1 MKSYLEEFKNE
12 LTDFYNKT
20 EQFYNK
26 EISVKEYKS
35 FSGKYGSYAQ
45 RGGNASMIRLRMT
58 GGILTIPKFKYI
70 VDTIKKYNINKIHF
84 TTCETIQ
91 LHNLNK
97 NDLCEIMNSAF
108 DNGIITIGGGGDYP
122 RNVMCSPLSGVELNE
137 NFDVMPYAEKSA
149 SYLLSFVNSVKL
161 PRKLKVCF
169 SNSPKNKTHA
179 TFRDL
184 GFVSNKDKTFDVY
197 SAGGLGNN
205 PKMGVCVAKKISPE
219 DVLYYIKA
227 MIIIFTKYGN
237 YESRAKARTRYMQD
251 TLGVEK
257 YIDEYNK
264 ILEKIKS
271 EEDLKIDVSP
281 KEISKRGVPKDI
293 ESDMVIKQKQEGLY
307 AFRYHPIGGTPTIEN
322 FINLYDTIKD
332 FKDVEVRISPEEE
345 LYIINCTAEEIEKI
359 SNTITDNAENIFETS
374 VACIGNSIC
383 QVGLR
388 DSQAL
393 VKKLSEETR
402 KHNFKSR
409 ILPQIHISGCPSS
422 CGTHQIGI
430 IGFHGTAKVVDKVP
444 QPAFFLHIKGN
455 ERRHE
460 ERFGKILG
468 VILEKD
474 IPDFIVELG
483 KTVEKEGSTFENWLE
498 NNEDNFNKIAEKYIQ
513 K

>member
-1 MKSYLEEFKNE
+1 
-12 LTDFYNKT
+12 
-20 EQFYNK
+20 
-26 EISVKEYKS
+26 
-35 FSGKYGSYAQ
+35 
-45 RGGNASMIRLRMT
+45 
-58 GGILTIPKFKYI
+58 
-70 VDTIKKYNINKIHF
+70 
-84 TTCETIQ
+84 
-91 LHNLNK
+91 
-97 NDLCEIMNSAF
+97 
-108 DNGIITIGGGGDYP
+108 
-122 RNVMCSPLSGVELNE
+122 
-137 NFDVMPYAEKSA
+137 
-149 SYLLSFVNSVKL
+149 
-161 PRKLKVCF
+161 
-169 SNSPKNKTHA
+169 
-179 TFRDL
+179 
-184 GFVSNKDKTFDVY
+184 
-197 SAGGLGNN
+197 
-205 PKMGVCVAKKISPE
+205 
-219 DVLYYIKA
+219 

>member
-1 MKSYLEEFKNE
+1 
-12 LTDFYNKT
+12 
-20 EQFYNK
+20 
-26 EISVKEYKS
+26 
-35 FSGKYGSYAQ
+35 
-45 RGGNASMIRLRMT
+45 
-58 GGILTIPKFKYI
+58 
-70 VDTIKKYNINKIHF
+70 
-84 TTCETIQ
+84 
-91 LHNLNK
+91 
-97 NDLCEIMNSAF
+97 
-108 DNGIITIGGGGDYP
+108 
-122 RNVMCSPLSGVELNE
+122 
-137 NFDVMPYAEKSA
+137 
-149 SYLLSFVNSVKL
+149 
-161 PRKLKVCF
+161 
-169 SNSPKNKTHA
+169 
-179 TFRDL
+179 
-184 GFVSNKDKTFDVY
+184 
-197 SAGGLGNN
+197 
-205 PKMGVCVAKKISPE
+205 
-219 DVLYYIKA
+219 
-227 MIIIFTKYGN
+227 
-237 YESRAKARTRYMQD
+237 
-251 TLGVEK
+251 
-257 YIDEYNK
+257 
-264 ILEKIKS
+264 
-271 EEDLKIDVSP
+271 
-281 KEISKRGVPKDI
+281 
-293 ESDMVIKQKQEGLY
+293 MVIKQKQEGLY

-483 KTVEKEGSTFENWLE
+483 KTVEKEGTTFENWLE